1 MTNFSVQDAAGAT
14 KNFKA
19 TTGDGSGGSPFVSEV
34 ALADVGETIDIGR
47 VNLIGTATGNGA
59 VRAEGAT
66 PPDYVVAI
74 GMNDGTNMK
83 IPRTNA
89 AGHVQVVLQASTAAV
104 GKLSANSG
112 VDIGDVDVASMP
124 MAATLRNGQKYVA
137 TAGTQVALA
146 SSTVIYHSV
155 TIMSQSG
162 NSGWIYI
169 GDSSVSSSTGYILD
183 AGDTVEIKIANLST
197 IYVDSSVNGEGVS
210 YIAT

>member
-1 MTNFSVQDAAGAT
+1 M
-14 KNFKA
+14 
-19 TTGDGSGGSPFVSEV
+19 
-34 ALADVGETIDIGR
+34 
-47 VNLIGTATGNGA
+47 
-59 VRAEGAT
+59 RAEGAT

-112 VDIGDVDVASMP
+112 VDIGDVDVTSMP

-210 YIAT
+210 YIAS